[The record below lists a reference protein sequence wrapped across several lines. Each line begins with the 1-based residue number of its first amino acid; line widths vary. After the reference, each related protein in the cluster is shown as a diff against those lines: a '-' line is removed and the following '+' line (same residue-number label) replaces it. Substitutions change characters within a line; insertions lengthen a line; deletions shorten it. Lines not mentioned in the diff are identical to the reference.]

1 MIKSIKL
8 SQYFELI
15 NPKYTYIQIIPH
27 KSIRNY
33 NSSNIVKSISA
44 TYKSISKRIH
54 KENNKIFIE
63 TNFKMSYI
71 IDISCEDCCF
81 YFLVPTFYKNI
92 IIDKINEIWNKATI
106 KELETIENLEKPLN
120 YALFYKK
127 DDCLSLK
134 VDKRTNNPLNQIIN
148 VAEIMKDDD
157 KIRIVYNF
165 MPTNQSF
172 WKDKY
177 SEMINKVN
185 NNKSLEKNIM
195 SFDYILKSTL
205 NIILSILQGCT
216 DVINDFLGNTNDTN
230 TTIFTQLSNMLNHN
244 NKKVLSKSTL
254 NKKESTIINTQILI
268 SSQSNDNSR
277 QLNNIL
283 STCNSY
289 GSISEDNEL
298 IYKRIK
304 NNPNIQDY
312 DFNIPKSLCS
322 TDECQNFVQIPADNL
337 LREHKIS
344 HIKTE
349 ESIIPIELQSG
360 TKLLGNSTF
369 KGKTTPVYLENDY
382 NNGSLPL
389 STIGSQGSGKTT
401 FIKHYVCDC
410 EKANESVVIIDIIKN
425 CELSSSIEKVIPK
438 DKLVVLDL
446 SKEEC
451 LQGIGYNE
459 IIINN
464 SLSDYQKCKLASLQS
479 QQIMNLIDSIS
490 TGEPLTPRMRR
501 FLNSASNIVFVL
513 GYSSLKYVIKCLQN
527 HDFRNDCI
535 NNLSLSIKELL
546 SDEID
551 TLLELNEMSKITKD
565 NPISEIC
572 GTRDSK
578 IEHILDRINILRE
591 DFKLKYMYNKSL
603 DNNINL
609 VDCMNKGKIVLIKMK
624 EDEFPTKMHKNIMVT
639 YWISK
644 VWLACQLRGSIQ
656 DKPLRTNIVIDEVFQ
671 APTSMNMLNY
681 ILPQSR
687 KFGCKFIFSSQ
698 ETKQIDTIFDILEAS
713 GSSFMLLTGSTEKD
727 FNYFKSKFTNFEYED
742 LRDME
747 QFSAMCLVKYSK
759 GYSNFIVKLP
769 YNKKLDI

>member
-8 SQYFELI
+8 SQYFELV

-33 NSSNIVKSISA
+33 NSSNIIKSIST
-44 TYKSISKRIH
+44 TYKSIAKRIH

-81 YFLVPTFYKNI
+81 YFLIPTFYKNI

-134 VDKRTNNPLNQIIN
+134 VDKKTNNPLNQIMN

-177 SEMINKVN
+177 SEMINKLN
-185 NNKSLEKNIM
+185 NNKPLEKNII
-195 SFDYILKSTL
+195 SFDYVLKSTL
-205 NIILSILQGCT
+205 NIILFILQGCT

-230 TTIFTQLSNMLNHN
+230 TTIFTQLSNILNYN

-289 GSISEDNEL
+289 SSISEDNEL

-337 LREHKIS
+337 LREHKINY
-344 HIKTE
+344 IDNTE
-349 ESIIPIELQSG
+349 TIIPKELQSG
-360 TKLLGNSTF
+360 IMYIGTNTCKGNITKCYLSTD
-369 KGKTTPVYLENDY
+369 KDY
-382 NNGSLPL
+382 RNLPL
-389 STIGSQGSGKTT
+389 CVVAPNRSGKTT
-401 FIKHYVCDC
+401 LLTNI
-410 EKANESVVIIDIIKN
+410 A
-425 CELSSSIEKVIPK
+425 K
-438 DKLVVLDL
+438 D
-446 SKEEC
+446 S
-451 LQGIGYNE
+451 
-459 IIINN
+459 INN
-464 SLSDYQKCKLASLQS
+464 NECSIIFDFCGECEASD
-479 QQIMNLIDSIS
+479 
-490 TGEPLTPRMRR
+490 
-501 FLNSASNIVFVL
+501 
-513 GYSSLKYVIKCLQN
+513 
-527 HDFRNDCI
+527 
-535 NNLSLSIKELL
+535 
-546 SDEID
+546 
-551 TLLELNEMSKITKD
+551 EMSKEFNIDKVLNIDLSNFDKLQGLGFNECFINSNDTFEIYKSAKMQTSMLVNFVNSINLNNQLEPRMNRYLKASSLIVFIQKGSINDVFNVLEDYKARSYFIKNIPESQTNNLHEYILALQELDDYSKATKNQESEVIGTKISYIQSILNRLDLIKSNAYMELMLKKDCSNNFDLSYEIQKNQLICLRMPETMFSTDEEKDIYCNYWINKIWSALQVRHKRLKEQDRIKVNLFFDELYQIPMTQTFLKKILNQIAKKTAKVIISCHSLNQISYIRPELKNANTSYMLIAGCTKEVYNDLKEELYPYELDDLLGLKRYNSLNLIKTNDGYARFITK
-565 NPISEIC
+565 
-572 GTRDSK
+572 
-578 IEHILDRINILRE
+578 
-591 DFKLKYMYNKSL
+591 
-603 DNNINL
+603 
-609 VDCMNKGKIVLIKMK
+609 
-624 EDEFPTKMHKNIMVT
+624 
-639 YWISK
+639 
-644 VWLACQLRGSIQ
+644 
-656 DKPLRTNIVIDEVFQ
+656 
-671 APTSMNMLNY
+671 
-681 ILPQSR
+681 LP
-687 KFGCKFIFSSQ
+687 
-698 ETKQIDTIFDILEAS
+698 
-713 GSSFMLLTGSTEKD
+713 
-727 FNYFKSKFTNFEYED
+727 N
-742 LRDME
+742 
-747 QFSAMCLVKYSK
+747 
-759 GYSNFIVKLP
+759 
-769 YNKKLDI
+769 